1 MHDSILRIDDLGLD
15 SDEHPGTRTILGR
28 ISLTQARGEW
38 LALAGPNGAGK
49 TSLGLIIKGLI
60 RPTRGGI
67 RMFSDDP
74 DEDLALRRNRVG
86 FLFSNPRDQIC
97 ALTVR
102 ADVEFGPLHHGLSR
116 REARIRGDHAL
127 DAMGIAHLA
136 NHTTHSLSGGELQK
150 VALAGLLALNPDY
163 LILDEPS
170 AFLCHR
176 ERDELLVLIRGLHAS
191 GMSILFISTGWEEII
206 MAERVAVLH
215 NGGVCW
221 CSSPSDLLGNQAVTA
236 RAGLC
241 RPEMLAL
248 AERLEGRGIVLPTGI
263 HEVNGMA
270 GALVALTRKGRD

>member
-1 MHDSILRIDDLGLD
+1 MCDTILRIDDLGLD
-15 SDEHPGTRTILGR
+15 SDEHPGARAILGG
-28 ISLTQARGEW
+28 ISLTQAKGEW

-60 RPTRGGI
+60 HPTRGSI
-67 RMFSDDP
+67 RMFSDDS

-86 FLFSNPRDQIC
+86 FLFSNPRDQVC

-102 ADVEFGPLHHGLSR
+102 SDIEFGPLHHGLSR
-116 REARIRGDHAL
+116 REARTRADHAL
-127 DAMGIAHLA
+127 DALGIAHLA

-163 LILDEPS
+163 LVLDEPS
-170 AFLCHR
+170 AFLGHR
-176 ERDELLVLIRGLHAS
+176 ERDELLALTRGLHAS
-191 GMSILFISTGWEEII
+191 GMSILLISTGWEEIM
-206 MAERVAVLH
+206 MADRVAVLH

-221 CSSPSDLLGNQAVTA
+221 CSSPSDLLCNETVTA

-248 AERLEGRGIVLPTGI
+248 AERLEGRGFVLPAGI

-270 GALVALTRKGRD
+270 RALVALTGKGRD